1 MIDTSLLHVI
11 FLVLC
16 SFIAVF
22 YLFLLLSKQRRE
34 SQCDREH
41 EVGHSLM
48 ALGMLL
54 MLVPANILNPSLLH
68 WNVAVFALASFW
80 WLMRL
85 FLRRPLLTALRRST
99 GKQPSFQA
107 DAMHMLMHGGMC
119 YQCVLMSSMALSM
132 THPAI
137 AAAGAFFV
145 SFVFL
150 ALFYGWKLSRGLQR
164 AQLDWRQCGAN
175 LAHALMSAMMSWM
188 FLEMILMAVRMTPL
202 TSLLLWHQGFSS
214 VTG

>member
-22 YLFLLLSKQRRE
+22 YLFLLVSRERRE

-41 EVGHSLM
+41 EVGQSLM

-54 MLVPANILNPSLLH
+54 MLVPTNILNPSLLH
-68 WNVAVFALASFW
+68 WNVAVFALASSW
-80 WLMRL
+80 WLLRL
-85 FLRRPLLTALRRST
+85 FLRRPLLAALRRT
-99 GKQPSFQA
+99 AGLQPSLQA

-132 THPAI
+132 TQPAV
-137 AAAGAFFV
+137 AASGAFFI

-164 AQLDWRQCGAN
+164 VRLDWRQCGAN

-188 FLEMILMAVRMTPL
+188 FLEMILMALRMTPL
-202 TSLLLWHQGFSS
+202 TSLLL
-214 VTG
+214 